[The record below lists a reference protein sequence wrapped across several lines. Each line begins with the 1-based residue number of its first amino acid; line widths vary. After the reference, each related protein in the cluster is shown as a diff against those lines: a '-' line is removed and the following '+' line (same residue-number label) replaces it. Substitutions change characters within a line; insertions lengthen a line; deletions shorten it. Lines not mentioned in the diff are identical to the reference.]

1 VPSIT
6 PARSALAV
14 AAALLVGLVAPPAA
28 ATAAGPPGVPGAPGA
43 AASSQGPEAPVT
55 AAAHLGDDDVTVPAT
70 VLAAEGLDA
79 GVSTRS
85 AERAEAGITTT
96 HVVDVVTV
104 AATPGTG
111 DDTVADVDRA
121 AVERAVRALHD
132 YWAEESGGAVDVRL
146 GAVETLQLDR
156 ASCDAG
162 DVSRTARERAH
173 GGRYARWGW
182 VGTDDHLLVL
192 TREACGTQAFA
203 TVGGDGGEVFSSYG
217 LGSALGVPVLLHEFG
232 HNLGFGHAGSGLC
245 RSTTS
250 VDAPIRDYRYATTA
264 DGTAPCPVEEY
275 GDLADIMGYS
285 VTGAAPHL
293 STPHRVLA
301 GWLDDVT
308 TVQGAGTSSRVT
320 LRPLDA
326 AAGGRALVVVD
337 PRSGARYHV
346 EYRTASGRDATSA
359 ELAGHQPRCSAVG
372 GGFTKCDLTTP
383 RTTGGVRVLRV
394 LETGGVVNTVAV
406 AAGPVQGAP
415 ATTRDAHLDA
425 GERFTS
431 VDGGFTLTVSSL
443 SAGGGAVLDVSL
455 AGARPATATTTTLTL
470 GAARQTHGGTPTTAT
485 AKVGT
490 ADGSPARGTV
500 ALLDAGRSIATA
512 TLDAS
517 GRGALAVPARL
528 ASGAHPLTASFTP
541 ADATQAGSTSPATT
555 LTVDR
560 AATTTTL
567 AQSATRQVHGGSGV
581 VLTVTVAP
589 VAGTA
594 PSGTVTFSRNGS
606 AVASVPVTA
615 GRASWTVPSGTPAGT
630 WTYAAAFSPTD
641 PSLLRSASGAV
652 SVTVTKA
659 TSTTRAALPATTVA
673 RGTAPTVTV
682 TVAAPGVPTPT
693 GAVVVRS
700 GTTTLATTTLRTT
713 DAGRVTVTLPRQAR
727 AGAVP
732 LVVTYAGTADV
743 AGSAAPAVTLWVR

>member
-1 VPSIT
+1 MPSIT

-14 AAALLVGLVAPPAA
+14 AAALLVGLLAPPAV
-28 ATAAGPPGVPGAPGA
+28 ATAAGPPGSPGTV
-43 AASSQGPEAPVT
+43 QGPEAPV
-55 AAAHLGDDDVTVPAT
+55 ASAAHLGADVVTVPAA

-79 GVSTRS
+79 GVTTRS

-104 AATPGTG
+104 AATPGTA

-146 GAVETLQLDR
+146 GAVEALQLDR
-156 ASCDAG
+156 ASCDPG
-162 DVSRTARERAH
+162 DVSRTAREQAH

-203 TVGGDGGEVFSSYG
+203 TVGGDGGEIFSSYG
-217 LGSALGVPVLLHEFG
+217 LGSTLGVPVLLHEFG

-245 RSTTS
+245 RSTAS
-250 VDAPIRDYRYATTA
+250 VDAPIRDYRYATSA
-264 DGTAPCPVEEY
+264 DSTAPCPVEEY
-275 GDLADIMGYS
+275 GDLGDIMGYS

-308 TVQGAGTSSRVT
+308 TLQGAGTTRRVT
-320 LRPLDA
+320 VQPLDA
-326 AAGGRALVVVD
+326 TAGGRALVVVD

-346 EYRTASGRDATSA
+346 EYRTAAGRDASSA
-359 ELAGHQPRCSAVG
+359 ELAGHQPRCAAVG

-383 RTTGGVRVLRV
+383 RGTGGVRVLRV
-394 LETGGVVNTVAV
+394 LETGGIVNTVAV
-406 AAGPVQGAP
+406 AAGPVAGAP
-415 ATTRDAHLDA
+415 ATTRDTHLDA

-431 VDGGFTLTVSSL
+431 VDGGFTLTVASL
-443 SAGGGAVLDVSL
+443 SPAGGAVLDVSL
-455 AGARPATATTTTLTL
+455 AGARPATATTTTLAL
-470 GAARQTHGGTPTTAT
+470 SAARQTHGGTPTTAT
-485 AKVGT
+485 ARVAT
-490 ADGSPARGTV
+490 ADGSPARGSVT
-500 ALLDAGRSIATA
+500 LLDAGRAIATG
-512 TLDAS
+512 TLDAA
-517 GRGALAVPARL
+517 GRSVLAVPATL
-528 ASGAHPLTASFTP
+528 ASGAHALTASFTP
-541 ADATQAGSTSPATT
+541 TDATQTGSTSPTTT

-567 AQSATRQVHGGSGV
+567 TQSSTRQVHGGAGV
-581 VLTVTVAP
+581 VLGVTVAP

-615 GRASWTVPSGTPAGT
+615 GRASWTVPAGTPAGT
-630 WTYAAAFSPTD
+630 WTYAAAFSPAD

-659 TSTTRAALPATTVA
+659 TSTTRAALPTPTVA
-673 RGTAPTVTV
+673 RGAAPTVTV
-682 TVAAPGVPTPT
+682 TVSAPGVPAPAGTVT
-693 GAVVVRS
+693 VRS
-700 GTTTLATTTLRTT
+700 GSTTLATATLRAT
-713 DAGRVTVTLPRQAR
+713 DAGRVTVTLPRQTR
-727 AGAVP
+727 AGALP